1 MTNAY
6 ELPMFP
12 LGSVL
17 FTSMMLPLHLFEP
30 RYRQLAVDVLSGERE
45 FGVVLIERG
54 SEVGGGE
61 VRCEVGTVAQVIEEH
76 EFEDGRWALGSVG
89 TRRIKVVEWLGDDP
103 YPKALVIDLPEDSSG
118 GDSERSE
125 IVRDTLANCES
136 QLRSAIERLVRLGDV
151 PAGIELEISEDPG
164 LASHQMSALGPFGPS
179 DHQDLLTCAGSSDRL
194 ELLDGL
200 LEDAIA
206 VLDFRLAD

>member
-1 MTNAY
+1 MSNAY

-30 RYRQLAVDVLSGERE
+30 RYRQLAVDVLSGDRE

-76 EFEDGRWALGSVG
+76 EFDDGRWALGAVG
-89 TRRIKVVEWLGDDP
+89 TRRIKVVEWLDDDP
-103 YPKALVIDLPEDSSG
+103 YPKALVIDLPEDP
-118 GDSERSE
+118 DAETNNPE
-125 IVRDTLANCES
+125 IVRDTQANCES
-136 QLRSAIERLVRLGDV
+136 QLRSAIDRLVRLGDV
-151 PAGIELEISEDPG
+151 PAGIELEISEDPS

-179 DHQDLLTCAGSSDRL
+179 DHQDLLMSVGSGERL
-194 ELLDGL
+194 ELLDSL